1 MFYLV
6 GTFRTSS
13 LGESLSSDPERTA
26 PRGRGGVWLY
36 RSLQQRTGSLNI
48 KSIFVNENQI
58 SQIKGLS
65 TFLYM
70 ERCKSLC
77 SLKSFLPYASQ
88 LSGASITHLYSV
100 LTIGSGCNLKAARS
114 QVSSS
119 FLVAL
124 EGWDR

>member
-1 MFYLV
+1 MEI
-6 GTFRTSS
+6 FRTSS
-13 LGESLSSDPERTA
+13 LGESISSDPKRTA

-58 SQIKGLS
+58 SQVKGLS

-70 ERCKSLC
+70 GRCKSLC
-77 SLKSFLPYASQ
+77 SLKSLLPYASQ
-88 LSGASITHLYSV
+88 LSGASIMHLSSA
-100 LTIGSGCNLKAARS
+100 LTVGSGCNLMAARS
-114 QVSSS
+114 QASFS

-124 EGWDR
+124 EGWDRG